1 MRIRFA
7 LLLLVVTGSACARN
21 GRSSASR
28 PAAAPAHVD
37 AREAWERLS
46 TLLPGSWIATTPD
59 GGEVAIA
66 FRPISN
72 GSALAESFGPPG
84 HETMTIY
91 HPDGAALQL
100 THYCG
105 QGNQATLRATSV
117 DEHRV
122 VFTFASV
129 TNAGPE
135 QGVMA
140 ELIYELDPSGARAL
154 TRVES
159 YRLPD
164 GSTEQTR
171 MTMRPAP

>member
-1 MRIRFA
+1 MLIRFA
-7 LLLLVVTGSACARN
+7 LLLLVVTGSACAGS
-21 GRSSASR
+21 GRPSAST
-28 PAAAPAHVD
+28 PATPAPVD

-46 TLLPGSWIATTPD
+46 ALLPGSWIATTPD
-59 GGEVAIA
+59 GGQVAIA

-91 HPDGAALQL
+91 HPDGVALQL

-105 QGNQATLRATSV
+105 QGNQATLRATSA